1 MALTFIPDANPD
13 RAETPNM
20 ARPSDEERAQW
31 IAEYLHGKHCVR
43 LTIPLFN
50 VTQLRE
56 TMRALRGLAD
66 ELQTIY
72 DDKET
77 ANGWKVI
84 WGRNSIQRLNRVLK
98 GGEHY
103 KGAR

>member
-1 MALTFIPDANPD
+1 MELAMP
-13 RAETPNM
+13 
-20 ARPSDEERAQW
+20 RPSDEERAQW
-31 IAEYLHGKHCVR
+31 IADYMNGQHCVR

-56 TMRALRGLAD
+56 TYRALEALAARLRKID
-66 ELQTIY
+66 

-84 WGRNSIQRLNRVLK
+84 WGRNEIKQTHRALK

>member
-1 MALTFIPDANPD
+1 MALHLSPEDLPV
-13 RAETPNM
+13 P
-20 ARPSDEERAQW
+20 RPSDEERAQW
-31 IAEYLHGKHCVR
+31 IADYMNGQHCVR

-56 TMRALRGLAD
+56 LIRALRGLAD
-66 ELQTIY
+66 ELQGIY
-72 DDKET
+72 DSKET

-84 WGRNSIQRLNRVLK
+84 WARTAIKTAHRKLK